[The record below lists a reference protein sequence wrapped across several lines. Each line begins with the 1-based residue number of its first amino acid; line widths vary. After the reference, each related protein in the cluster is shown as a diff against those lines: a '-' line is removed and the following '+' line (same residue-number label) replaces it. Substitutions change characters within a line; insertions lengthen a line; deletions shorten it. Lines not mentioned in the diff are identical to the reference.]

1 MINHEILNA
10 NKKQGQIKSKKRV
23 SASDSEEIAEKE
35 LYEML
40 AKVQVGMSV
49 AHKIFG
55 IGKITWMSDD
65 KRYLR
70 VKFAVGEKQFAFPGA
85 FTGRFL
91 RLICGA

>member
-1 MINHEILNA
+1 MD
-10 NKKQGQIKSKKRV
+10 KKQGQIKSKKRV

-40 AKVQVGMSV
+40 AKVQVGAMV
-49 AHKIFG
+49 EHKIFG
-55 IGKITWMSDD
+55 DGKITWMSDD

>member
-1 MINHEILNA
+1 MEE
-10 NKKQGQIKSKKRV
+10 KQGQIKSKKRV
-23 SASDSEEIAEKE
+23 AEHDSEEIAEKE

-55 IGKITWMSDD
+55 DGKITWMSDD

-70 VKFAVGEKQFAFPGA
+70 VKFAVGEKQFAFPGDFLNA
-85 FTGRFL
+85 FL
-91 RLICGA
+91 QLICGA